1 MSNSYTSNYVNISAL
16 PKLEAV
22 TPGEYFVV
30 KTNEG
35 DSLIDYND
43 LPFVTISG
51 NDVLFTGTLSSTNL
65 VVTSLVSAN
74 SAYFQEVYINGV
86 SGLSLSG
93 TYNQFVIDSGIIT
106 SAANVPS
113 IYYNSLSAT
122 FNTRLNQLSAGIPQ
136 FFVDGGIVILDG
148 SQNTPV
154 YSETIRGNVTLPQG
168 VYISPSDINIKYL
181 WNTQLDTQFT
191 TTFLSSFPLI
201 FVEENS
207 SNNYVDSNRKVQ
219 FRAILRPPLMRPAR
233 VAWNII
239 KAL

>member
-30 KTNEG
+30 KTTEG
-35 DSLIDYND
+35 DSLIDYAD

-51 NDVLFTGTLSSTNL
+51 NNVLFNGVLSSSNL
-65 VVTSLVSAN
+65 VATSVVSAA
-74 SAYFQEVYINGV
+74 SAYFQEVYINGL
-86 SGLSLSG
+86 SGVSLSG

-106 SAANVPS
+106 SATNVPS
-113 IYYNSLSAT
+113 IYYNSLSST
-122 FNTRLNQLSAGIPQ
+122 FSTQLQTLCSGIPL
-136 FFVDGGIVILDG
+136 FFVDGGIVVLDG

-154 YSETIRGNVTLPQG
+154 YSETIRGNISLPQG

-181 WNTQLDTQFT
+181 WNTQLDNQFT
-191 TTFLSSFPLI
+191 LVQLSSFPMV
-201 FVEENS
+201 FVEENT
-207 SNNYVDSNRKVQ
+207 SNNYIDSNRKVQ
-219 FRAILRPPLMRPAR
+219 FRAIFRPALMRPAR
-233 VAWNII
+233 FAWNII